1 MARADYI
8 ELNGHKV
15 RVECNWNALVSYL
28 EASGRNDMSALANLA
43 QLRPSDVAGLMA
55 ACVNE
60 GERLDGRES
69 NYTAENIGASASYT
83 AIGEFLAIYVRQS
96 TPATKAEEKKKKA

>member
-1 MARADYI
+1 MRADYLD
-8 ELNGHKV
+8 LNGQRV

-28 EASGRNDMSALANLA
+28 EASGQNDMSALANLA

-55 ACVNE
+55 ACINE

-69 NYTAENIGASASYT
+69 DYTAESIGASASYA

-96 TPATKAEEKKKKA
+96 TPAKPAAEEKKKA